1 MLYTLGVSMLRK
13 KVSFMMITPCSK
25 FMTHLVSLYSP
36 LALPPL
42 ILLRTHDSSR
52 QKLRNE
58 GKIIKN
64 VHSYLKEGEYT
75 ETSIYVNRKG
85 SKRLLKNTV
94 TYYGMKLSSHG
105 GENLQ
110 TGSPSNLKNRVVEI
124 SEIFISLV
132 LSLLQMWGQSPL
144 LK

>member
-105 GENLQ
+105 GGKLTNWL
-110 TGSPSNLKNRVVEI
+110 
-124 SEIFISLV
+124 SEQFKES
-132 LSLLQMWGQSPL
+132 SSGNF
-144 LK
+144 